1 MIKENTIEL
10 ILNLIGEKYAG
21 FGPGMDEYIRLAVD
35 ILSEACNISSDK
47 VNYFIKEYVYKV
59 MDSQWVMDLV
69 YVKREYEIH
78 Q

>member
-10 ILNLIGEKYAG
+10 ILNLIGEIYAG
-21 FGPGMDEYIRLAVD
+21 FGHGMDENVELAVD
-35 ILSEACNISSDK
+35 ILSEACNISSDR

-59 MDSQWVMDLV
+59 LDSQWVMDLL
-69 YVKREYEIH
+69 YVKREYEIF